1 MILAFAHPGIVVP
14 NLEKAIDFYQ
24 RMFGFELL
32 GRESWEKP
40 SPDYDQGIGL
50 KGSAAKGCMLKGHNC
65 YLELFEYSSPEQTKE
80 QPENF
85 GAHDLGIRHIAF
97 YVDDARAEYQR
108 LQQLGGQVLGQPV
121 GSDDSGYVV
130 YARDPFGN
138 IIELC
143 EIPCPEESP
152 ETLPGV
158 SCLGNYQG

>member
-1 MILAFAHPGIVVP
+1 MILAFAHPGIVVSD
-14 NLEKAIDFYQ
+14 LEKAIDFYQ
-24 RMFGFELL
+24 QMFGFEVI
-32 GRESWEKP
+32 GHESWEKP
-40 SPDYDQGIGL
+40 SPDYDLGIGL
-50 KGSAAKGCMLKGHNC
+50 KDSSARGCMLKGHNC
-65 YLELFEYSSPEQTKE
+65 YLELFEYSSPQQQAEHPGKW
-80 QPENF
+80 
-85 GAHDLGIRHIAF
+85 GAHELGIRHIAF

-108 LQQLGGQVLGQPV
+108 LQQLGGQVLGQPA

-158 SCLGNYQG
+158 SCLGSYQG